1 MAFPHQCN
9 SLALKKPHCFLSD
22 SKRKKQQWGLLR
34 VKNSSPVQGTT
45 VCRVNSGY
53 LFTLAPEPSGGCD
66 TLQKTKTKKCRV
78 LTVINSLGL
87 CLGISATK
95 IRERKSPLFHP
106 SGRFG
111 GLQLEVS
118 FLQSHTVITHPQNIT
133 PQQSGLHSLR
143 CGSSPLP
150 FPLFFSCCF
159 LCVWFFW
166 SMVGKQLC
174 QDIGHKFIEAFRI
187 LLWIDGRN
195 LCTSPMFHSF
205 GSMCCFFLCVIWRE
219 DIYNSHEIY
228 LLLRGTFVAFHSIDI
243 H

>member
-1 MAFPHQCN
+1 M
-9 SLALKKPHCFLSD
+9 
-22 SKRKKQQWGLLR
+22 
-34 VKNSSPVQGTT
+34 
-45 VCRVNSGY
+45 
-53 LFTLAPEPSGGCD
+53 
-66 TLQKTKTKKCRV
+66 
-78 LTVINSLGL
+78 GL
-87 CLGISATK
+87 CLGILATK

-159 LCVWFFW
+159 MCVWFFW

-195 LCTSPMFHSF
+195 LCTSLEDKINGLKSKDFIQ
-205 GSMCCFFLCVIWRE
+205 GQDVCCSNPSECSKVGQAHTTTPLSSPI
-219 DIYNSHEIY
+219 
-228 LLLRGTFVAFHSIDI
+228 
-243 H
+243 